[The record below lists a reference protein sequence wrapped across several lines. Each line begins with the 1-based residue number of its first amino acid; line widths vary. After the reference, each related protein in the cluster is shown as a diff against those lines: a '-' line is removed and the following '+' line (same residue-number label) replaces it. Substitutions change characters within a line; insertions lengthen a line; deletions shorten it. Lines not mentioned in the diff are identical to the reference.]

1 MGNARERVEA
11 ALALD
16 LADRPPVAAWGHD
29 YEAEWDPERLGRVT
43 VERARR
49 LEFDLV
55 KLQIRACCFAEA
67 LGAGFRYSGSPDRE
81 PVQVRPAVAAVED
94 WASLP
99 QASAATPA
107 LAEQVR
113 CLEPVVWEV
122 GPDVPV
128 IQTLFSPVTV
138 GGFLVGLDR
147 ARMLSDLRA
156 RPDLVRPALERI
168 AAALVDFARASLEA
182 GEAGVFYAITGYA
195 SADAMPFVE
204 YEELLLPLDRL
215 VLDAC
220 SDGWLNMLHLCGP
233 RQHFELVRRLP
244 AHCVNWQLQDP
255 GNPGLAEVRDRYR
268 RAVVGG
274 LHRRSPIADGTPD
287 EVRRQAAA
295 ALAGTGGRGHVLTP
309 GCSVSPWPY
318 DREENFRALV
328 ESAYPA

>member
-29 YEAEWDPERLGRVT
+29 YEAEWDPEQLGRVT

-67 LGAGFRYSGSPDRE
+67 LGADFRYSGSPDRE

-113 CLEPVVWEV
+113 CLELVVREV

-138 GGFLVGLDR
+138 AGFLVGR
-147 ARMLSDLRA
+147 
-156 RPDLVRPALERI
+156 VRPALARI
-168 AAALVDFARASLEA
+168 AAVLAGFAKASLA
-182 GEAGVFYAITGYA
+182 KGAAGVFYAITGYG
-195 SADAMPFVE
+195 SADAMSLAE
-204 YEELLLPLDRL
+204 YQEVLLPFDRI